1 MASQN
6 KDAKRW
12 GDKNDW
18 MALLVTVL
26 VLTGLFILFELI
38 PFVGNVGFYSKWI
51 ECGQKPVVIQGS
63 GFLNALTP
71 SYSSPPSVQL
81 FPGERTYFCTAFD
94 AEKHGYSASS
104 EGYEFPVLKKAGALC
119 HKPSDPKLET
129 DVMFPDCP
137 N

>member
-63 GFLNALTP
+63 GFLNAGVS
-71 SYSSPPSVQL
+71 SYSTPPSLQL
-81 FPGERTYFCTAFD
+81 FPGERTYFCTPFD

-104 EGYEFPVLKKAGALC
+104 ESYEFPVLEKEHALC
-119 HKPSDPKLET
+119 RKPGEPKSETAAQFSD
-129 DVMFPDCP
+129 CAQ
-137 N
+137 